1 MEHKQIKE
9 YIEKTDKKYKEEYSK
24 FVQHNAIQFYNIA
37 CVEISKI
44 QRIQYHINIKNNYEP
59 MEINNSFEIA
69 QQFFNMHK
77 IKINL
82 KDMYDRKI
90 LVFYNDNGQRNNQYF
105 GNNSGPTSYQGY
117 NEERGNFVDIIL
129 SNNIMDAFAIVHEVT
144 HYMNQPTGPR
154 SLTSDMLTEGIS
166 YGIEF
171 IFAQSLIND
180 NFMTEDAKLFIYN
193 CQMEILEYAYKIAP
207 IYRILHVY
215 KNFKK
220 INENNYNKIITNG
233 NYQNDISE
241 FENYMKS
248 DRDYIRDTWNFLG
261 KSISVYFYN
270 EYRKDK
276 NFVNKIIKL
285 NDAINFMSFDYCLQL
300 IDIRNLDDMFYKITD
315 SLESNN
321 IYMLNGFKII

>member
-105 GNNSGPTSYQGY
+105 GNNSGPTQYQ
-117 NEERGNFVDIIL
+117 
-129 SNNIMDAFAIVHEVT
+129 A
-144 HYMNQPTGPR
+144 
-154 SLTSDMLTEGIS
+154 
-166 YGIEF
+166 
-171 IFAQSLIND
+171 
-180 NFMTEDAKLFIYN
+180 
-193 CQMEILEYAYKIAP
+193 
-207 IYRILHVY
+207 
-215 KNFKK
+215 
-220 INENNYNKIITNG
+220 
-233 NYQNDISE
+233 
-241 FENYMKS
+241 
-248 DRDYIRDTWNFLG
+248 
-261 KSISVYFYN
+261 
-270 EYRKDK
+270 
-276 NFVNKIIKL
+276 
-285 NDAINFMSFDYCLQL
+285 
-300 IDIRNLDDMFYKITD
+300 
-315 SLESNN
+315 
-321 IYMLNGFKII
+321 